1 MIKTLRLKMNLI
13 KDIVKTQK
21 ASVHLCPLLR
31 MVSCQTDLRTLIAR
45 ISANSKKDGKLGTV
59 KESDCYI
66 TAVLLD
72 VLVLALD
79 GKGTLER
86 TQSFL

>member
-1 MIKTLRLKMNLI
+1 MNLI

-21 ASVHLCPLLR
+21 ASVHLCPLLQ

-45 ISANSKKDGKLGTV
+45 ISANYKKKKKKGKLGTA

-66 TAVLLD
+66 TAMLLD

-86 TQSFL
+86 TQCFL